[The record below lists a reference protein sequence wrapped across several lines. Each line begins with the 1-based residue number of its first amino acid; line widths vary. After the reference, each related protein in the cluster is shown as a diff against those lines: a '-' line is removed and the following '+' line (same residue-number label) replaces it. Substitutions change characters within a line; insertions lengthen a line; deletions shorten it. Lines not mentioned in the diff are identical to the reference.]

1 MNSRSIKSLLVLV
14 AVLLCFFGHS
24 QEVRE
29 LYPELGTL
37 VDKSE
42 EGERDFI
49 ELRQRCEDLW
59 GRKCAPT
66 QQEADSL
73 MICETSE
80 MLDFEDYY
88 DVLPGGCSWYCGG
101 GMDTLTASSEL
112 RPQGR
117 LSYSAKHAHDLSSRT
132 AWIEGVPGHGIGEF
146 LVYHFPPENPRITTI
161 TIINGY
167 VRTAKAWRENSRVKR
182 LLMYLN
188 NEPFAMLNL
197 EDSRHEQLFRFE
209 PMGHLDRDILAT
221 KPWWA
226 MKFEIVEV
234 YEGEKY
240 DDTAITEI
248 YFDGIDV
255 H

>member
-1 MNSRSIKSLLVLV
+1 MNSSSIKSILLLVAML
-14 AVLLCFFGHS
+14 FHSYGHA
-24 QEVRE
+24 QEVKD

-37 VDKSE
+37 IDKSE
-42 EGERDFI
+42 EGELEFI

-59 GRKCAPT
+59 RRKCT
-66 QQEADSL
+66 LSQQEVDSIK
-73 MICETSE
+73 ICDASE
-80 MLDFEDYY
+80 VLDFEDYF
-88 DVLPGGCSWYCGG
+88 DVLTGGCSWYCGG
-101 GMDTLTASSEL
+101 GMDTLSASSEL
-112 RPQGR
+112 APQGT
-117 LSYSAKHAHDLSSRT
+117 LTYSARNAHDLSSRT
-132 AWIEGVPGHGIGEF
+132 AWVEGAPGPGIGEY
-146 LVYHFPPENPRITTI
+146 LLYHFPPENPRVTTI

-167 VRTAKAWRENSRVKR
+167 ARTAKAWRENSRVKR

-188 NEPFAMLNL
+188 DEPFARLNL
-197 EDSRHEQLFRFE
+197 EDSRHEQLFKFE
-209 PMGHLDRDILAT
+209 PMGHMDRDNLAT
-221 KPWWA
+221 KPWWT